1 MIKRVRFKWDYKTK
15 STVYWARM
23 QFVTKING
31 EWAIFSPGGALGY
44 DAYNAEFDNLTVT
57 SNVAWTLDSN
67 FNLSNPF
74 RWFTN
79 YVDIS
84 SNKISNGGYVDIIFK
99 EGLQV
104 LQGFYYYFT
113 KDHPNILEIY
123 DENDVLIY
131 NNDDLKLEYIQ
142 SSDGTYQ
149 NVIKTTNYFY
159 ATPELELMKTYPIN
173 KLGTLETNDISHVS
187 NAYSIDQILPEYTEP
202 DGTKIRFAL
211 SFDGRNTYKVCNHG
225 SWTEIDKD
233 KIIEDGMTGTELSG
247 LISSNYV
254 LALTESKTVDIL
266 VGMITENP
274 NSTPNIIKI
283 TTDYLEI
290 V

>member
-1 MIKRVRFKWDYKTK
+1 MIKRIRFKWDCKT
-15 STVYWARM
+15 SNYTYWARM

-31 EWAIFSPGGALGY
+31 EWAIFSPGNVLGY
-44 DAYNAEFDNLTVT
+44 DANNAELENLTVT
-57 SNVAWTLDSN
+57 SNGKWEDSTPN
-67 FNLSNPF
+67 NLSVPF
-74 RWFTN
+74 RWYTN
-79 YVDIS
+79 YVRFLSGID
-84 SNKISNGGYVDIIFK
+84 NGGYVDITFK
-99 EGLQV
+99 EGIQV
-104 LQGFYYYFT
+104 LQGFYHCFVT
-113 KDHPNILEIY
+113 NAPNILEIY

-131 NNDDLKLEYIQ
+131 NNNELKLQKLPNAASGIQ
-142 SSDGTYQ
+142 S
-149 NVIKTTNYFY
+149 TNYFY

-187 NAYSIDQILPEYTEP
+187 NAYSIDQILPEYAEP
-202 DGTKIRFAL
+202 NGTKIRFAL

-225 SWTEIDKD
+225 SWSEIDKD

>member
-1 MIKRVRFKWDYKTK
+1 MIKRVRFKWDYAVTG
-15 STVYWARM
+15 TIYWARM

-31 EWAIFSPGGALGY
+31 EWAIFSPGNVLGY
-44 DAYNAEFDNLTVT
+44 NAKNAEFDNLTVT
-57 SNVAWTLDSN
+57 SSGEWSSSSGV
-67 FNLSNPF
+67 NLSNPF
-74 RWFTN
+74 RWYTK
-79 YVDIS
+79 YVDGYGS
-84 SNKISNGGYVDIIFK
+84 TISNGGYVDIIFK

-113 KDHPNILEIY
+113 QNHPNILEIY

-131 NNDDLKLEYIQ
+131 NNDELKLEYLTANATNSSVIQ
-142 SSDGTYQ
+142 S
-149 NVIKTTNYFY
+149 TNYFY

-173 KLGTLETNDISHVS
+173 KLGTLETNDISHIS
-187 NAYSIDQILPEYTEP
+187 NAYSIDQILPEYAEP

-211 SFDGRNTYKVCNHG
+211 SFDNRNTYKVCKHG
-225 SWTEIDKD
+225 TWTEIDKD

-274 NSTPNIIKI
+274 NNTPNIIKI

>member
-1 MIKRVRFKWDYKTK
+1 MIKRVRFKWDYAVQN
-15 STVYWARM
+15 TVYWGRM

-31 EWAIFSPGGALGY
+31 EWAIFSPGNVLGT
-44 DAYNAEFDNLTVT
+44 DNKNAEFDSLTVT
-57 SNVAWTLDSN
+57 SSGAWNVN
-67 FNLSNPF
+67 KKLSYPF
-74 RWFTN
+74 RWYTK
-79 YVDIS
+79 YVDAYGS
-84 SNKISNGGYVDIIFK
+84 TISNGGYVDIIFK

-113 KDHPNILEIY
+113 QNHPNILEIY

-131 NNDDLKLEYIQ
+131 NNDELKLEYLTANATNSSVIQ
-142 SSDGTYQ
+142 S
-149 NVIKTTNYFY
+149 TNYFY

-173 KLGTLETNDISHVS
+173 KLGTLETNDISHIS
-187 NAYSIDQILPEYTEP
+187 NAYSIDQILPEYAEP

-211 SFDGRNTYKVCNHG
+211 SFDGRSTYKVCNHG
-225 SWTEIDKD
+225 SWSEIDKD

>member
-1 MIKRVRFKWDYKTK
+1 MIKRVRFKWDYKV
-15 STVYWARM
+15 SDAVYWARM
-23 QFVTKING
+23 QFVTKIDG
-31 EWAIFSPGGALGY
+31 EWAIFSPGTLLSTGSK
-44 DAYNAEFDNLTVT
+44 NVEFDNLTVT
-57 SNVAWTLDSN
+57 SNRAWSSSSSN
-67 FNLSNPF
+67 NLSLPF
-74 RWFTN
+74 RWYTN
-79 YVDIS
+79 YTNIS
-84 SNKISNGGYVDIIFK
+84 ASSISNGGYVDIIFK

-113 KDHPNILEIY
+113 KGRPNILEIY
-123 DENDVLIY
+123 DENDVIIY
-131 NNDDLKLEYIQ
+131 SKELELQYKTSNATSA
-142 SSDGTYQ
+142 SS
-149 NVIKTTNYFY
+149 IKATNYFY

-173 KLGTLETNDISHVS
+173 KLGTLETNDISHIS
-187 NAYSIDQILPEYTEP
+187 NAYSIDQILPEYSEP

-211 SFDGRNTYKVCNHG
+211 SFDNRNTYKVCKHET
-225 SWTEIDKD
+225 WTEIDKD

>member
-1 MIKRVRFKWDYKTK
+1 MIKRVRFKWDYAVTG
-15 STVYWARM
+15 TIYWGRM

-31 EWAIFSPGGALGY
+31 EWAIFSPGNVLGT
-44 DAYNAEFDNLTVT
+44 DNKNAEFDSLTVT
-57 SNVAWTLDSN
+57 SSGAWNVNKKLSSPFLWYTDYTSINGSN
-67 FNLSNPF
+67 M
-74 RWFTN
+74 
-79 YVDIS
+79 
-84 SNKISNGGYVDIIFK
+84 SNGGYIDIIFK

-113 KDHPNILEIY
+113 NNHPNILEIY

-131 NNDDLKLEYIQ
+131 NNDELKLEYL
-142 SSDGTYQ
+142 SSNATSPSA
-149 NVIKTTNYFY
+149 IKSTNYFF

-187 NAYSIDQILPEYTEP
+187 NAYSIDQILPEYAEP

-225 SWTEIDKD
+225 SWSEIDKD

-274 NSTPNIIKI
+274 NNTPNIIKI

>member
-1 MIKRVRFKWDYKTK
+1 MIKKMVMRWTFAPVANLI
-15 STVYWARM
+15 WARM
-23 QFVTKING
+23 QFVTKVNG
-31 EWAIFSPGGALGY
+31 EWGIFDVGKRLGY
-44 DAYNAEFDNLTVT
+44 DAYNAEFENLLVKSTFP
-57 SNVAWTLDSN
+57 
-67 FNLSNPF
+67 FNTNENSCISLPF
-74 RWFTN
+74 MWYTDYN
-79 YVDIS
+79 STTPSKLTGKNIE
-84 SNKISNGGYVDIIFK
+84 ITFK
-99 EGLQV
+99 EGIQV
-104 LQGFYYYFT
+104 LQGFYYYFGMGYPDT
-113 KDHPNILEIY
+113 IDFY
-123 DENDVLIY
+123 DENDVLIWHKEGLVFKY
-131 NNDDLKLEYIQ
+131 PSSNATNSSTIQ
-142 SSDGTYQ
+142 SS
-149 NVIKTTNYFY
+149 NYFY
-159 ATPELELMKTYPIN
+159 ATPEFELMKTYPIN

-225 SWTEIDKD
+225 SWSEIDKD

-274 NSTPNIIKI
+274 NNTPNIIKI

>member
-1 MIKRVRFKWDYKTK
+1 MIKRVRFKWNYKVSGYT
-15 STVYWARM
+15 YWARM

-31 EWAIFSPGGALGY
+31 EWAIFSPGNALGY
-44 DAYNAEFDNLTVT
+44 DDYNAELENLTVT
-57 SNVAWTLDSN
+57 SSGKWTATTN
-67 FNLSNPF
+67 NNIIMPF
-74 RWFTN
+74 RWYTG
-79 YVDIS
+79 YTRVYEDT
-84 SNKISNGGYVDIIFK
+84 ISNGGYLDITFK
-99 EGLQV
+99 EGIQV
-104 LQGFYYYFT
+104 LQGFYHCFIGNAP
-113 KDHPNILEIY
+113 DILEIY

-131 NNDDLKLEYIQ
+131 NNNELKLEKLPSPSGGIQ
-142 SSDGTYQ
+142 S
-149 NVIKTTNYFY
+149 TNYFY

-173 KLGTLETNDISHVS
+173 KLGTLETNDISHIS
-187 NAYSIDQILPEYTEP
+187 NAYSIDQILPEYAEP

-225 SWTEIDKD
+225 TWTEIDKD

-254 LALTESKTVDIL
+254 LALTENKTVDIL

-274 NSTPNIIKI
+274 NNTPNIIKI

>member
-1 MIKRVRFKWDYKTK
+1 MIKRVRFKWNYAVSDI
-15 STVYWARM
+15 SWARM

-31 EWAIFSPGGALGY
+31 KWAIFSPGAVLGY
-44 DAYNAEFDNLTVT
+44 DKNHAEFENLTVT
-57 SNVAWTLDSN
+57 SNGNWNSSSSN
-67 FNLSNPF
+67 NLSVPF
-74 RWFTN
+74 CWYTN
-79 YVDIS
+79 YVS
-84 SNKISNGGYVDIIFK
+84 SYDKSLGNGGYFDITFK
-99 EGLQV
+99 EGIQV
-104 LQGFYYYFT
+104 LQGFYHCFIGSAP
-113 KDHPNILEIY
+113 DILEIY

-131 NNDDLKLEYIQ
+131 NNNKLKLETCYSTSSYSVQ
-142 SSDGTYQ
+142 S
-149 NVIKTTNYFY
+149 TNYFY

-187 NAYSIDQILPEYTEP
+187 NAYSIDQILPEYAEP

-225 SWTEIDKD
+225 TWTEIDKD

-254 LALTESKTVDIL
+254 LALTENKTVDIL

>member
-1 MIKRVRFKWDYKTK
+1 MIKRVRFKWDYNVTDI
-15 STVYWARM
+15 VYWARM
-23 QFVTKING
+23 QFVTRIDG
-31 EWAIFSPGGALGY
+31 EWAIFSPGNVLGH
-44 DAYNAEFDNLTVT
+44 DKSNAELDNLLVT
-57 SNVAWTLDSN
+57 SNRTWSSSN
-67 FNLSNPF
+67 NLSMPF
-74 RWFTN
+74 RWYTN
-79 YVDIS
+79 YVSIAA
-84 SNKISNGGYVDIIFK
+84 NNISNGGYVDIIFK

-113 KDHPNILEIY
+113 KNHPNILEIY

-131 NNDDLKLEYIQ
+131 NNDELELEYPDYNPTNAGI
-142 SSDGTYQ
+142 
-149 NVIKTTNYFY
+149 IKSTNYFY

-173 KLGTLETNDISHVS
+173 TLGTLETNDISRIS
-187 NAYSIDQILPEYTEP
+187 NAYSVDQILPKYTEP

-211 SFDGRNTYKVCNHG
+211 SFDGRNTYKVCKHG
-225 SWTEIDKD
+225 TWTEIDKD
-233 KIIEDGMTGTELSG
+233 KIIEDGMTGTELGG

-274 NSTPNIIKI
+274 NNTPNITKI

>member
-1 MIKRVRFKWDYKTK
+1 MIKRVRFKWNEERKTI
-15 STVYWARM
+15 YWARM

-31 EWAIFSPGGALGY
+31 KWAIFSPGNVLGY
-44 DAYNAEFDNLTVT
+44 DTKNAEFDNLTVT
-57 SNVAWTLDSN
+57 SDGTWYTESN
-67 FNLSNPF
+67 SNLSNPF

-79 YVDIS
+79 YVYS
-84 SNKISNGGYVDIIFK
+84 VGNATNGRYVDIIFN
-99 EGLQV
+99 EGFQV
-104 LQGFYYYFT
+104 LQGFYHCFVENA
-113 KDHPNILEIY
+113 PNILEIY

-131 NNDDLKLEYIQ
+131 NNNNLKLETCY
-142 SSDGTYQ
+142 STSTYA
-149 NVIKTTNYFY
+149 IKETNYFY

-173 KLGTLETNDISHVS
+173 KLGTLETNDISHIS
-187 NAYSIDQILPEYTEP
+187 NAYSIDQILPKYAEP

-211 SFDGRNTYKVCNHG
+211 SFDNRNTYKVCNHG
-225 SWTEIDKD
+225 SWSEIDKD

-247 LISSNYV
+247 LISSNYA
-254 LALTESKTVDIL
+254 LALTENKTVDIL
-266 VGMITENP
+266 VGMITENQ

>member
-1 MIKRVRFKWDYKTK
+1 MIKRVRFKWDYGVQG
-15 STVYWARM
+15 TVYWARM
-23 QFVTKING
+23 QFVTKIDG
-31 EWAIFSPGGALGY
+31 KWAIFSPGALLAC
-44 DAYNAEFDNLTVT
+44 DSNNAEFNNLLVT
-57 SNVAWTLDSN
+57 SNRTWSSN
-67 FNLSNPF
+67 SSYNLSIPF
-74 RWFTN
+74 RWYTN
-79 YVDIS
+79 YS
-84 SNKISNGGYVDIIFK
+84 KISASSITNGGYVDIIFK

-113 KDHPNILEIY
+113 QNHPNILEIY

-131 NNDDLKLEYIQ
+131 NNDELKLEYLT
-142 SSDGTYQ
+142 SGDTNSDA
-149 NVIKTTNYFY
+149 IKKTNYFY

-187 NAYSIDQILPEYTEP
+187 NAYSIDQILPEYAEP

-225 SWTEIDKD
+225 SWSEIDKD
-233 KIIEDGMTGTELSG
+233 KIIEQGMTGTELGG

-254 LALTESKTVDIL
+254 LALTENKTVDIL
-266 VGMITENP
+266 VGMITEKP
-274 NSTPNIIKI
+274 NNTPNIIKI

>member
-1 MIKRVRFKWDYKTK
+1 MIKRVRFRWDYEVE

-31 EWAIFSPGGALGY
+31 EWAIFSPGTLLGF
-44 DAYNAEFDNLTVT
+44 DSKNAEFDNLTVT
-57 SNVAWTLDSN
+57 SNKEWSQSTYY
-67 FNLSNPF
+67 NLSNPF

-79 YVDIS
+79 TVNIS
-84 SNKISNGGYVDIIFK
+84 ATSISNGGYVDIIFK
-99 EGLQV
+99 EGFQV

-113 KDHPNILEIY
+113 NNHPNILEIY
-123 DENDVLIY
+123 DENDVLIWY
-131 NNDDLKLEYIQ
+131 KEGLELEYLTSNETNTSVIQ
-142 SSDGTYQ
+142 S
-149 NVIKTTNYFY
+149 TNYFY
-159 ATPELELMKTYPIN
+159 ATPELELIKTYPIN
-173 KLGTLETNDISHVS
+173 KLGTLETNDISHIS
-187 NAYSIDQILPEYTEP
+187 NAYSIDQILPEYAEP

-233 KIIEDGMTGTELSG
+233 KIIEQGMTGTELSG
-247 LISSNYV
+247 LISKDYV

-274 NSTPNIIKI
+274 NSTPNITKI
-283 TTDYLEI
+283 ITDYLEI